1 MVKNEFR
8 TEKIGKQTN
17 NNEDRFGLVNGG
29 SAIEQSV
36 FLLIISNK

>member
-29 SAIEQSV
+29 SARTISV
-36 FLLIISNK
+36 SIIF